1 MSMEDNLLTAHGA
14 MIKALADTLMD
25 TPERA
30 ERRIRIVFGM
40 YDNEEPH
47 LPIQDLLTDILHECT
62 RRGVY
67 LHDVIPAAEAMAQ
80 MEREEWAERVG

>member
-1 MSMEDNLLTAHGA
+1 M
-14 MIKALADTLMD
+14 
-25 TPERA
+25 
-30 ERRIRIVFGM
+30 FGI
-40 YDNEEPH
+40 YDDEEPH

-67 LHDVIPAAEAMAQ
+67 IHDVLPAAEAMAQ